1 MGRQGDKG
9 HKKSLNEAKEKHTEA
24 KLKPR
29 NGEKKFLV
37 DENAAVNGCSV
48 FSCSNGLMMIFTLVV
63 AVAVTAVVAKAVE
76 LQHLNEE
83 LDHTIGKMKLDAQV
97 ITRKLDISILESK
110 EKTVSDGALIKSL
123 ESEAEGLTAKLENT
137 VSESK
142 EQAVSDEAL
151 INSLDLEKTTLISKL
166 DDLDV
171 KFTNTDKK
179 LKEHQ
184 ASGEQLQKENK
195 QQEKEIISLNMEIK
209 TSLDGFE
216 KERNDLKEKSEREI
230 ESMQGQINILSGE
243 NIDALKEVESI
254 KINNINLSEDL
265 LTKTETINSLRE
277 QNAKQ
282 SNDFSLEKDE
292 TSKTI
297 VNLEEDKKTCFE
309 DSKIY
314 KKLFSE
320 ELKIKENIIENLISE
335 KQDIEKTNEDK
346 IETLAREHQHEV
358 KLLEESKGTLME
370 NLKNEK
376 QEKHNLLNEKNT
388 LEGSLTVLQGI
399 METTDNNLKRTDKD
413 LETCEKDK
421 NVLKDQTIEDRNK
434 INILVKEKEELESKL
449 KSKLESEKK
458 ELKRKISEKK

>member
-48 FSCSNGLMMIFTLVV
+48 FSCSNVLMMIFTLVV

-76 LQHLNEE
+76 LQQLNEE

-97 ITRKLDISILESK
+97 LTHKLDISILESK

-184 ASGEQLQKENK
+184 ASGEQLQKENM
-195 QQEKEIISLNMEIK
+195 QQEKEIISLNIEIK
-209 TSLDGFE
+209 ISLDEFE
-216 KERNDLKEKSEREI
+216 KERNDLKEKLEREI

-254 KINNINLSEDL
+254 KINNLNLSEDL

-309 DSKIY
+309 DSKIN

-346 IETLAREHQHEV
+346 IETLAREHY
-358 KLLEESKGTLME
+358 
-370 NLKNEK
+370 
-376 QEKHNLLNEKNT
+376 
-388 LEGSLTVLQGI
+388 
-399 METTDNNLKRTDKD
+399 
-413 LETCEKDK
+413 
-421 NVLKDQTIEDRNK
+421 
-434 INILVKEKEELESKL
+434 
-449 KSKLESEKK
+449 
-458 ELKRKISEKK
+458 